1 MATKKVKKGKERIF
15 SPKQIKFGMYYYLP
29 DSPTFG
35 NALQSAIRA
44 GFSEKYAKNI
54 TVKNLEWLE
63 DIVVEIGGKV
73 VSKDKLVRKAKRV
86 LDKSLDSEDE
96 KIAQD
101 TAKFIA
107 KTTTEFSEKQDIV
120 SNGETLTVAT
130 LEFVNG
136 DNSQES

>member
-1 MATKKVKKGKERIF
+1 MATKRTKGKERIF
-15 SPKQIKFGMYYYLP
+15 SPKQIKFGMYYYLH

-63 DIVVEIGGKV
+63 DIVVEIGGKG
-73 VSKDKLVRKAKRV
+73 VSKDKRV

-136 DNSQES
+136 DNPKEG

>member
-1 MATKKVKKGKERIF
+1 MATKRTKGKERIF

-63 DIVVEIGGKV
+63 DIVVEIGGKG

-107 KTTTEFSEKQDIV
+107 KTTEFSEKQDIV